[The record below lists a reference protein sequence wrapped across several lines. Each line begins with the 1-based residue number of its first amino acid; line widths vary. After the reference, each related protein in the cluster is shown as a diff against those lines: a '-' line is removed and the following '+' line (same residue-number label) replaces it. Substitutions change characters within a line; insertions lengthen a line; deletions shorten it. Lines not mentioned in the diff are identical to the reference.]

1 MSGPGLRELK
11 KRRTRASIQEHAVRL
26 FIKQGYDS
34 TTVEQIAAA
43 AEISPATFFRY
54 FKTKEDVVIEDDY
67 DPMMVA
73 ALEAA
78 PADLPPLRALRHAL
92 TAAFREIPKAERR
105 QIFER
110 TRLIMTVPALRA
122 RSLDNI
128 VATIDIMA
136 PPLARRIG
144 GPNAHLAAR
153 TLAGAVIGVTL
164 AVVLQWV
171 EAEGK
176 LDLADLMDDALG
188 ALETGLA

>member
-11 KRRTRASIQEHAVRL
+11 KRRTRASIQEHALRL
-26 FIKQGYDS
+26 FTEQGYDN

-67 DPMMVA
+67 DPLMVA
-73 ALEAA
+73 ALDAA

-92 TAAFREIPKAERR
+92 TEAFGQIPAAEKR
-105 QIFER
+105 QILER
-110 TRLIMTVPALRA
+110 SKLIMSVPALRA

-136 PPLARRIG
+136 PPLARRLNV
-144 GPNAHLAAR
+144 PDAHLAAR

-171 EAEGK
+171 EADGK
-176 LDLADLMDDALG
+176 LDLAELMDEALR
-188 ALETGLA
+188 ALEKGIA